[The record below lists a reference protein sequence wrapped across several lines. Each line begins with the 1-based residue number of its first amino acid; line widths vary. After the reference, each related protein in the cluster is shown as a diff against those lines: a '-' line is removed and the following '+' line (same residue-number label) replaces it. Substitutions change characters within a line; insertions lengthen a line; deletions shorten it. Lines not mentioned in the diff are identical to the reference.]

1 MKEYLISVFV
11 LQILPIN
18 SRITLDEIVNKQAFK
33 SAIEG
38 KSVDDANSICMRL
51 IVEVLLKGYTN
62 TPNV

>member
-11 LQILPIN
+11 LQFLPMD
-18 SRITLDEIVNKQAFK
+18 SKITLEEIVNAQAFK

-38 KSVDDANSICMRL
+38 KSVDDANSICMSL
-51 IVEVLLKGYTN
+51 IVEALLKGYTN